1 MPDEHIINPWLT
13 EQIRVY
19 KAAHA
24 DAELREAY
32 YRLRE
37 ADPDRTWFGF
47 LIDSSVQAAIRENPF
62 LGRKFIDTDLPGHT
76 VDILLAHE
84 IDSVAFLMQVSLQE
98 LSSLAGVTEADV
110 RAVVDFLRE
119 GGLRLEEK
127 GFTRKQSFS
136 WEELERQPAESIR
149 KQAKEK
155 IKALDE
161 SCDIELDDWY
171 RAIADIHRETVL
183 LLRTI
188 GADKET
194 LRKAIYEQAR
204 FLRDEIPEHPE
215 NTGEALDAAW
225 EDQEI
230 SEYLFGTYS
239 KENALA
245 WELQADILFMGG
257 RYAEALEKYSK
268 LVRIL
273 EKSPRADREFLV
285 EARRSAGICLIGLDR
300 PAEALPLLLE
310 AFSYYEKH
318 PDEYR
323 ERLFWMSHTI
333 SRAYDMLGDFQ
344 KRQEYM
350 DLAGKYDDDP
360 IE

>member
-13 EQIRVY
+13 EQIRLY

-37 ADPDRTWFGF
+37 TDPDRTWFGF

-136 WEELERQPAESIR
+136 WDDLERQPAESIR
-149 KQAKEK
+149 KQAEEK
-155 IKALDE
+155 IHALGE
-161 SCDIELDDWY
+161 SCDLELDEWY
-171 RAIADIHRETVL
+171 RITAETHRETVL

-194 LRKAIYEQAR
+194 LRKALYEQAR
-204 FLRDEIPEHPE
+204 FLRDQIPEHPE
-215 NTGEALDAAW
+215 YTEEALDAAW
-225 EDQEI
+225 EDQEL

-257 RYAEALEKYSK
+257 RYAEALEKYSPPQCGH
-268 LVRIL
+268 LPDRAGPAGRGTAPALGSIL
-273 EKSPRADREFLV
+273 LLR
-285 EARRSAGICLIGLDR
+285 EARRRVPRAPVLDEPHHRAGLRHARRLPEKAGIHGPGRKIR
-300 PAEALPLLLE
+300 
-310 AFSYYEKH
+310 
-318 PDEYR
+318 R
-323 ERLFWMSHTI
+323 
-333 SRAYDMLGDFQ
+333 
-344 KRQEYM
+344 
-350 DLAGKYDDDP
+350 
-360 IE
+360 

>member
-13 EQIRVY
+13 EQIRLY

-37 ADPDRTWFGF
+37 TDPDRTWFGF
-47 LIDSSVQAAIRENPF
+47 LIDSSVQAAIQENPF

-84 IDSVAFLMQVSLQE
+84 IDSVAFLMQVSLEE
-98 LSSLAGVTEADV
+98 LSHLAGVTEADV

-171 RAIADIHRETVL
+171 RAITDIHRETVL

-204 FLRDEIPEHPE
+204 FLRDQIPEHPE

-225 EDQEI
+225 EDQEL

-268 LVRIL
+268 LIRIL
-273 EKSPRADREFLV
+273 EKSPRADREVLA
-285 EARRSAGICLIGLDR
+285 EARRSAGICLLGLDQ

-318 PDEYR
+318 SGEYR

-333 SRAYDMLGDFQ
+333 ARAYDMLGDFQ

-350 DLAGKYDDDP
+350 DLAEEYDDDP

>member
-1 MPDEHIINPWLT
+1 MVNEHPINPWLT
-13 EQIRVY
+13 EQIRLY

-37 ADPDRTWFGF
+37 TDPERTWFGF
-47 LIDSSVQAAIRENPF
+47 LVDSSVQAAIRENPF
-62 LGRKFIDTDLPGHT
+62 LGRKFIDADLPAHT

-110 RAVVDFLRE
+110 RAVVDFLHE

-136 WEELERQPAESIR
+136 WDDMERQPAESIR
-149 KQAKEK
+149 KQAEEK
-155 IKALDE
+155 IHALGE
-161 SCDIELDDWY
+161 SCDLELDEWY
-171 RAIADIHRETVL
+171 RITAETHRETVL

-194 LRKAIYEQAR
+194 LREALYEQAR
-204 FLRDEIPEHPE
+204 FLRDQFPEHPE
-215 NTGEALDAAW
+215 YAEEALNAAW
-225 EDQEI
+225 EVQEL
-230 SEYLFGTYS
+230 SEYLYGTYS

-257 RYAEALEKYSK
+257 RYAEALEMYGK
-268 LVRIL
+268 LIRIL
-273 EKSPRADREFLV
+273 EKSPRFDREPLA
-285 EARRSAGICLIGLDR
+285 EARRSAGICLLGLDR

-310 AFSYYEKH
+310 AFSYYEQYPGK
-318 PDEYR
+318 YR
-323 ERLFWMSHTI
+323 ETLFWTSHTI
-333 SRAYDMLGDFQ
+333 ARAYDMLGDYP
-344 KRQEYM
+344 KRREYM
-350 DLAGKYDDDP
+350 DLAGQYDDDP

>member
-13 EQIRVY
+13 EQIRLY
-19 KAAHA
+19 KAARA

-37 ADPDRTWFGF
+37 TDPERTWFDF
-47 LIDSSVQAAIRENPF
+47 LVDSAVQAAIRENPF
-62 LGRKFIDTDLPGHT
+62 LGRKFIDTDLPAHT
-76 VDILLAHE
+76 ADLLLAHQ
-84 IDSVAFLMQVSLQE
+84 IDSVAFLMQVSLEE
-98 LSSLAGVTEADV
+98 LSSLHGFTEADV

-136 WEELERQPAESIR
+136 WEELERQPVESIR

-194 LRKAIYEQAR
+194 LRKARYEQAR
-204 FLRDEIPEHPE
+204 FLRDQMPEHPE
-215 NTGEALDAAW
+215 YTEEALNAAW

-230 SEYLFGTYS
+230 SEYLYGTYS

-257 RYAEALEKYSK
+257 RYAEALEKYNK
-268 LVRIL
+268 LIRIL
-273 EKSPRADREFLV
+273 EKSSRFDREPLAD
-285 EARRSAGICLIGLDR
+285 ARRSAGICLLGLDR

-318 PDEYR
+318 PDEYQMI
-323 ERLFWMSHTI
+323 LFWTSHTI
-333 SRAYDMLGDFQ
+333 ARAYDMLGDYR

-350 DLAGKYDDDP
+350 DLAEKYDDHP
-360 IE
+360 IA

>member
-13 EQIRVY
+13 EQIRLY

-37 ADPDRTWFGF
+37 TDPDRTWFGF

-98 LSSLAGVTEADV
+98 LSSLAGITEADV

-136 WEELERQPAESIR
+136 WDDLERQPAESIR

-155 IKALDE
+155 IHALGE
-161 SCDIELDDWY
+161 SCDLELDEWY
-171 RAIADIHRETVL
+171 RMTAETHRETVL

-194 LRKAIYEQAR
+194 LRKARYEQAR
-204 FLRDEIPEHPE
+204 FLRDQIPEHPE
-215 NTGEALDAAW
+215 NTEEALDAAW
-225 EDQEI
+225 DDQEL
-230 SEYLFGTYS
+230 SEYL
-239 KENALA
+239 A
-245 WELQADILFMGG
+245 
-257 RYAEALEKYSK
+257 
-268 LVRIL
+268 
-273 EKSPRADREFLV
+273 

-310 AFSYYEKH
+310 AFSYYEQYPGK
-318 PDEYR
+318 YR
-323 ERLFWMSHTI
+323 ELLFWTSHTI
-333 SRAYDMLGDFQ
+333 ARAYDMLGDFQ

>member
-1 MPDEHIINPWLT
+1 MPDQHPINPWLT
-13 EQIRVY
+13 EQIRLY
-19 KAAHA
+19 KAAHT

-37 ADPDRTWFGF
+37 TDPDRTWFGF
-47 LIDSSVQAAIRENPF
+47 LIDSSVQAAIRDNPF

-84 IDSVAFLMQVSLQE
+84 IDSVAFLMQVSLEE
-98 LSSLAGVTEADV
+98 LSRLVGVTEADV
-110 RAVVDFLRE
+110 RAVVDFLSE

-127 GFTRKQSFS
+127 GYTLKQTFS
-136 WEELERQPAESIR
+136 WEELERQAAKSIR
-149 KQAKEK
+149 KQAEEK
-155 IKALDE
+155 IHALGE
-161 SCDIELDDWY
+161 SCDIELDDWF
-171 RAIADIHRETVL
+171 RATADIHRETVL

-188 GADKET
+188 GVDKET
-194 LRKAIYEQAR
+194 LRKACYEQAR
-204 FLRDEIPEHPE
+204 FLRDQMPEHPE
-215 NTGEALDAAW
+215 YTEEALNAAW

-230 SEYLFGTYS
+230 SEYLYGTYS

-257 RYAEALEKYSK
+257 RYAEALEMYGK
-268 LVRIL
+268 LIRIL
-273 EKSPRADREFLV
+273 EKSPRFDREPLA
-285 EARRSAGICLIGLDR
+285 EARRSAGVCLLGLDR

-323 ERLFWMSHTI
+323 ITLFSTSHSI
-333 SRAYDMLGDFQ
+333 ARAYDMLGDYQ

-350 DLAGKYDDDP
+350 DLAEKYDDDP

>member
-13 EQIRVY
+13 EQIRLY

-37 ADPDRTWFGF
+37 TDPDRTWFGF

-136 WEELERQPAESIR
+136 WDDLERQPAESIR
-149 KQAKEK
+149 KQAEEK
-155 IKALDE
+155 IHALGE
-161 SCDIELDDWY
+161 SCDLELDEWY
-171 RAIADIHRETVL
+171 RITAETHRETVL

-194 LRKAIYEQAR
+194 LRKALYEQAR
-204 FLRDEIPEHPE
+204 FLRDQIPEHPE
-215 NTGEALDAAW
+215 YTEEALDAAW
-225 EDQEI
+225 EDQEL

-273 EKSPRADREFLV
+273 EKSPRFDREFLA
-285 EARRSAGICLIGLDR
+285 EARRSAGICLLGLDR
-300 PAEALPLLLE
+300 PAEALPLLME

-318 PDEYR
+318 AGEYR

-333 SRAYDMLGDFQ
+333 ARAYDMLGDFQ

>member
-13 EQIRVY
+13 EQIRLY

-37 ADPDRTWFGF
+37 TEPDRTWFGF

-98 LSSLAGVTEADV
+98 LSSLAGVTEAD
-110 RAVVDFLRE
+110 
-119 GGLRLEEK
+119 GLEEK

-136 WEELERQPAESIR
+136 WDDLERQPAESIR

-204 FLRDEIPEHPE
+204 FLRDQIPEHPE
-215 NTGEALDAAW
+215 YTEEALNAAW
-225 EDQEI
+225 EDQEL

-273 EKSPRADREFLV
+273 EKSPRFDREFLA
-285 EARRSAGICLIGLDR
+285 EARRSAGICLLGLDR

>member
-1 MPDEHIINPWLT
+1 MPADHPINPWLT
-13 EQIRVY
+13 EQIRLY

-37 ADPDRTWFGF
+37 TDPDRTWFGF

-127 GFTRKQSFS
+127 GFTRKQTFS

-155 IKALDE
+155 IHALGE
-161 SCDIELDDWY
+161 SCDLELDEWY
-171 RAIADIHRETVL
+171 RMTAETHRETVL

-194 LRKAIYEQAR
+194 LRKALYEQAR
-204 FLRDEIPEHPE
+204 FLRDQIPEHPE

-225 EDQEI
+225 EDQEL

-257 RYAEALEKYSK
+257 RYAEALEKYNK
-268 LVRIL
+268 LSRIL
-273 EKSPRADREFLV
+273 EKSPRFDREFLA

-318 PDEYR
+318 AGEYR

-333 SRAYDMLGDFQ
+333 ARAYDMLGDFQ

-350 DLAGKYDDDP
+350 DLAEKYDDDP

>member
-13 EQIRVY
+13 EQIRLY

-37 ADPDRTWFGF
+37 TDPDRTWFGF

-155 IKALDE
+155 IHALGE
-161 SCDIELDDWY
+161 SCDLELDEWY
-171 RAIADIHRETVL
+171 RMTAETHRETVL

-194 LRKAIYEQAR
+194 LRKARYEQAR
-204 FLRDEIPEHPE
+204 FLRDQIPEHPE
-215 NTGEALDAAW
+215 YAEEALDAAW
-225 EDQEI
+225 DDQEL
-230 SEYLFGTYS
+230 SEYLYGTYTCLG
-239 KENALA
+239 AA
-245 WELQADILFMGG
+245 G
-257 RYAEALEKYSK
+257 RYPVHGRPLRGGPGEVQQAYPDPGKVPQIRSG
-268 LVRIL
+268 V
-273 EKSPRADREFLV
+273 PRRGPPQRGHLPDR
-285 EARRSAGICLIGLDR
+285 AGSAGRG
-300 PAEALPLLLE
+300 PAPAPGSVLLL
-310 AFSYYEKH
+310 
-318 PDEYR
+318 
-323 ERLFWMSHTI
+323 
-333 SRAYDMLGDFQ
+333 RAVP
-344 KRQEYM
+344 RQV
-350 DLAGKYDDDP
+350 P
-360 IE
+360 

>member
-1 MPDEHIINPWLT
+1 MPDQHPINPWLT
-13 EQIRVY
+13 EQIRLY

-37 ADPDRTWFGF
+37 TDPDRTWFGF
-47 LIDSSVQAAIRENPF
+47 LIDSSVQAAIRDNPF

-84 IDSVAFLMQVSLQE
+84 IDSVAFLMQVSLEE
-98 LSSLAGVTEADV
+98 LSRLVGVTEADV
-110 RAVVDFLRE
+110 RAVVDFLSE

-127 GFTRKQSFS
+127 GYTLKQTFS
-136 WEELERQPAESIR
+136 WEELDRQAAESIR
-149 KQAKEK
+149 KQAEEK
-155 IKALDE
+155 IHALGE
-161 SCDIELDDWY
+161 SCDIELDDWF
-171 RAIADIHRETVL
+171 RATADIHRETVL

-188 GADKET
+188 GVDKET
-194 LRKAIYEQAR
+194 LRKACYEQAR
-204 FLRDEIPEHPE
+204 FLRDQMPEHPE
-215 NTGEALDAAW
+215 YTEEALNAAW

-230 SEYLFGTYS
+230 SEYLYGTYS

-257 RYAEALEKYSK
+257 RYAEALEMYGK
-268 LVRIL
+268 LIRIL
-273 EKSPRADREFLV
+273 EKSPRFDREPPA
-285 EARRSAGICLIGLDR
+285 EARRSAGICLLGLDQ
-300 PAEALPLLLE
+300 PAEALPLLME

-318 PDEYR
+318 ADEYR

-333 SRAYDMLGDFQ
+333 ARAYDMLGDFP

-350 DLAGKYDDDP
+350 DLAEKYDDDP

>member
-13 EQIRVY
+13 EQIRLY

-37 ADPDRTWFGF
+37 TDPDRTWFGF

-136 WEELERQPAESIR
+136 WDDLERQPAESIR

-204 FLRDEIPEHPE
+204 FLRDQIPEHPE

-257 RYAEALEKYSK
+257 RS
-268 LVRIL
+268 
-273 EKSPRADREFLV
+273 
-285 EARRSAGICLIGLDR
+285 EARRSAGICLLGLDQ

-310 AFSYYEKH
+310 AFSYYEKR

-323 ERLFWMSHTI
+323 ERLFWRSHTI
-333 SRAYDMLGDFQ
+333 SRAYDMLGDYN

-350 DLAGKYDDDP
+350 DLTGKYDDDP

>member
-1 MPDEHIINPWLT
+1 MLDEHPINPWLT
-13 EQIRVY
+13 EQIRLY

-32 YRLRE
+32 YQLRE
-37 ADPDRTWFGF
+37 KEPERSWFGF
-47 LIDSSVQAAIRENPF
+47 LAESAVQAAIRENPF
-62 LGRKFIDTDLPGHT
+62 LGRKTIDSDLPAHT
-76 VDILLAHE
+76 MDILLAHE
-84 IDSVAFLMQVSLQE
+84 IDSVAFLVQSSWE
-98 LSSLAGVTEADV
+98 EFSSLHGVTEADV
-110 RAVVDFLRE
+110 RAVADFLRE

-127 GFTRKQSFS
+127 GFSRKWVFS
-136 WEELERQPAESIR
+136 WEVLDRHAAKSLR
-149 KQAKEK
+149 KQAEEK
-155 IKALDE
+155 IHALGE
-161 SCDIELDDWY
+161 SCDLELDEWY
-171 RAIADIHRETVL
+171 RITAETHRETVL

-194 LRKAIYEQAR
+194 LRKALYEQAR
-204 FLRDEIPEHPE
+204 FLRDQIPEHPE
-215 NTGEALDAAW
+215 YTEEALDAAW
-225 EDQEI
+225 EDQEL

-257 RYAEALEKYSK
+257 RYAEALEKYNK
-268 LVRIL
+268 LSRIL
-273 EKSPRADREFLV
+273 EKSPRFDREFLA

-318 PDEYR
+318 ADEYR

-333 SRAYDMLGDFQ
+333 ARAYDMLGDYE
-344 KRQEYM
+344 KRREYM
-350 DLAGKYDDDP
+350 DLAEKYDDDP

>member
-13 EQIRVY
+13 EQIRLY

-37 ADPDRTWFGF
+37 TDPDRTWFGF

-136 WEELERQPAESIR
+136 WDDLERQPAESIR
-149 KQAKEK
+149 KQAEEK
-155 IKALDE
+155 IHELGE
-161 SCDIELDDWY
+161 SCDIELEDWY
-171 RAIADIHRETVL
+171 RETAEIHRETVL

-194 LRKAIYEQAR
+194 LRKALYEQAR
-204 FLRDEIPEHPE
+204 FLRDQFPEHPE
-215 NTGEALDAAW
+215 YAEEALDAAW
-225 EDQEI
+225 EVQEL

-257 RYAEALEKYSK
+257 RYAEALEKYNK
-268 LVRIL
+268 LIRIL
-273 EKSPRADREFLV
+273 EKSPRFDREFLA
-285 EARRSAGICLIGLDR
+285 EARRSAGICLLGLDR

-310 AFSYYEKH
+310 AFSYFEQH
-318 PDEYR
+318 PDMYR